1 VRSQPALPFTA
12 QWATIAARSINKTK
26 SAEETQ

>member
-1 VRSQPALPFTA
+1 LPFTA